1 MALVTTHRFLLALVI
16 SLFAGLI
23 AELHAQT
30 PDYLDQFSYEPHQ
43 IEDDFDLTGFMDY
56 PAWAQAPVTELY
68 HQRQPNDE
76 RPAPVPTQVKVLYSK
91 THLYIGFKS
100 EDPEPNKIRANITDR
115 DGFFGDD
122 YVGVILDTYANN
134 QEAYEFVVNPLGVQ
148 MDATRTASSEDFN
161 FDALWYSA
169 ANITEDGYTAV
180 MKIPFKSFNFPDRE
194 VQNWSIQF
202 IRNYP
207 RENRYQLSWTN
218 VKLDNSCLLCQSGS
232 LINIEDVESSKTV
245 EILPYAAATQSAAIN
260 DPTDGNSGLNNQAP
274 EAKIGGSISYS
285 PSSSSSLDVVFN
297 PDFSQV
303 ETDAAQISVNET
315 FALYFSEKRPFFVKG
330 SDLFSTREDLYY
342 SRTINNPL
350 AAAKYIQKNNSYS
363 IAFLSAYDRNT
374 PFIVP
379 GRERSSLVQT
389 KQESYSNVLRAKYN
403 FGNESQFGGLLTT
416 RNYGSGYNYVGSLDW
431 DLLLSSNYYFRGQA
445 SYSKTRELDNTALH
459 EDNRTFGDTGYNAS
473 FDGEEYDGTLINTE
487 FAREAKYY
495 DFSFEYKAFSPTFQ
509 TQNGFINQTNS
520 REIGA
525 SQSISYYPDNRFLS
539 QGSLSTSGT
548 LRYDHQGNFYERYV
562 FVRLNNSLGGQN
574 NLNLNFLPLNDERFR
589 GVMFRNIYRGTISF
603 NSNTWDVFSF
613 GSSFEIGRNINRSG
627 TPTLGKGYS
636 FSADATLKPTERFQ
650 MTLDYNYSKL
660 SDIDTDQTFYSGDIY
675 RLNTRYNFS
684 RKLFLRFISE
694 YDSFNEQIQFYPLF
708 YYKANAFTKF
718 YIGMTN
724 YITDFDTS
732 INNGFRDY
740 RQTSRE
746 FFIKFQYLIRS

>member
-1 MALVTTHRFLLALVI
+1 MDHPYW
-16 SLFAGLI
+16 
-23 AELHAQT
+23 EL
-30 PDYLDQFSYEPHQ
+30 
-43 IEDDFDLTGFMDY
+43 
-56 PAWAQAPVTELY
+56 APVTELY

-76 RPAPVPTQVKVLYSK
+76 SPAPVPTQVKVLYSK

-100 EDPEPNKIRANITDR
+100 EDPEPGKIRANITDR

-180 MKIPFKSFNFPDRE
+180 MKVPFKSFSFPDRD

-232 LINIEDVESSKTV
+232 LINIEGLESSKTI
-245 EILPYAAATQSAAIN
+245 EILPYAAATQSAAIK
-260 DPTDGNSGLNNQAP
+260 DPSDRNSGLDNLPP

-285 PSSSSSLDVVFN
+285 PSTSSTLEAVVN

-350 AAAKYIQKNNSYS
+350 AAAKYTQKSDSYS
-363 IAFLSAYDRNT
+363 IALLSAYDRNT

-379 GRERSSLVQT
+379 GRERSSFVQT
-389 KQESYSNVLRAKYN
+389 EEKSYSTILRAKYN

-416 RNYGSGYNYVGSLDW
+416 RNYGSGFNYVGSIDW
-431 DLLLSSNYYFRGQA
+431 DLLLASNYYFRGQTG
-445 SYSKTRELDNTALH
+445 YSKTRELNNSTLH
-459 EDNRTFGDTGYNAS
+459 EDGRTFGSTGYDATFN
-473 FDGEEYDGTLINTE
+473 GEEYDGTMLNTE

-495 DFSFEYKAFSPTFQ
+495 DFSFEYKSFSPTFQ
-509 TQNGFINQTNS
+509 TQNGFINRTNR

-525 SQSISYYPDNRFLS
+525 SQSISYYPDNRILS

-548 LRYDHQGNFYERYV
+548 WRYDSEGNFYERYV

-589 GVMFRNIYRGTISF
+589 GIMFSNIYRGTISF
-603 NSNTWDVFSF
+603 SSNTWDVFSF
-613 GSSFEIGRNINRSG
+613 GSSLEFGRNVNRSG
-627 TPTLGKGYS
+627 TPSLGKGYS
-636 FSADATLKPTERFQ
+636 FSADATLKPTPRFR

-660 SDIDTDQTFYSGDIY
+660 SALDSGETFYSGDIY
-675 RLNTRYNFS
+675 RLNTRYNFTK
-684 RKLFLRFISE
+684 KLFLRFITE
-694 YDSFNEQIQFYPLF
+694 YDSFNDQIQFYPLF

-724 YITDFDTS
+724 YVTDFDPS
-732 INNGFRDY
+732 INNGFRDF
-740 RQTSRE
+740 RQTNRE

>member
-1 MALVTTHRFLLALVI
+1 MPFVTNRSLASALFFTFLAAFLCDLN
-16 SLFAGLI
+16 
-23 AELHAQT
+23 AQD
-30 PDYLDQFSYEPHQ
+30 PDSPDQFSYEPYQ
-43 IEDDFDLTGFMDY
+43 IEEDFDISCLMDHPY
-56 PAWAQAPVTELY
+56 WGEAPATRLY

-76 RPAPVPTQVKVLYSK
+76 RPAPVSTQVKVLYSK

-100 EDPEPNKIRANITDR
+100 EDPEPDKIRANITDR

-169 ANITEDGYTAV
+169 ANITDDGYTAV
-180 MKIPFKSFNFPDRE
+180 MKVPFKSFNFPDRDI
-194 VQNWSIQF
+194 QNWSIQF

-218 VKLDNSCLLCQSGS
+218 VKLDNPCLLCQSGS
-232 LINIEDVESSKTV
+232 LTNIEGIESSKTI

-260 DPTDGNSGLNNQAP
+260 DPNDRNSGLNNEPP

-285 PSSSSSLDVVFN
+285 PSTSSSLEAVVN

-350 AAAKYIQKNNSYS
+350 AAAKYTQKSDSYS
-363 IAFLSAYDRNT
+363 IALLTAYDRNT

-389 KQESYSNVLRAKYN
+389 EERSYSTILRAKYN
-403 FGNESQFGGLLTT
+403 FGSESQFGGLLTT
-416 RNYGSGYNYVGSLDW
+416 RNYGSGFNYVGSIDW

-445 SYSKTRELDNTALH
+445 GYSKTKELNNSALH
-459 EDNRTFGDTGYNAS
+459 EDPRTFGGTGYSAT
-473 FDGEEYDGTLINTE
+473 FDGEEYTGTLINTE

-509 TQNGFINQTNS
+509 TQNGFINRTNR

-525 SQSISYYPDNRFLS
+525 SQSISYYPDNRILS
-539 QGSLSTSGT
+539 QGSLSASGT
-548 LRYDHQGNFYERYV
+548 WRYDSQGNFYERYV

-589 GVMFRNIYRGTISF
+589 GIMFRNLYRGTISF
-603 NSNTWDVFSF
+603 SSNTWEIFSF
-613 GSSFEIGRNINRSG
+613 GSRLEIGRNINRAG
-627 TPTLGKGYS
+627 TPRLGKGYN
-636 FSADATLKPTERFQ
+636 FSADATLKPTPRFS
-650 MTLDYNYSKL
+650 MTLDYSYSKL
-660 SDIDTDQTFYSGDIY
+660 SAVDTGETFYSGDIY
-675 RLNTRYNFS
+675 RLNTRYNFTK
-684 RKLFLRFISE
+684 KLFLRFITE

-718 YIGMTN
+718 YFGMTN